1 MPAGNNNNLIP
12 LNERDPEDALRIR
25 RMGQAAGVIARN
37 KRKSLKEQLLLI
49 LDDEKIQSLITTCL
63 IERAKQM
70 DNVGNKAYEIIRDT
84 AGEKPTDKSEV
95 KTELSISEEDKKL
108 LNNLTERLK

>member
-1 MPAGNNNNLIP
+1 MPSGNNNNLIP

-25 RMGQAAGVIARN
+25 RMGQAAGVKERL
-37 KRKSLKEQLLLI
+37 RKKTLKEQLLLM
-49 LDDEKIQSLITTCL
+49 LDDDKIQALITTCL

-95 KTELSISEEDKKL
+95 KTELNISEEDKKL